1 MASQQVD
8 SQIAPVFCLWCSEKI
23 PDSRRGT
30 GCPPKTCSDAC
41 RRARA
46 ADREKERYKRVK
58 HSDNWKH
65 VRSSYLAKLRA
76 LVAEDPDFA
85 KVFRAHSA
93 ERVRKW
99 NEKLRQTDPARHA
112 AMKAAKRAERAEW
125 RKRLVSD
132 PAAWDRYKAE
142 ARAWYHQKRLS
153 RNATPEST

>member
-1 MASQQVD
+1 MASKQVD

-30 GCPPKTCSDAC
+30 GHPPKTCSDAC
-41 RRARA
+41 RKARA
-46 ADREKERYKRVK
+46 ADREKRRYQRVK
-58 HSDNWKH
+58 DSDSWKQ
-65 VRSSYLAKLRA
+65 VRGSYLARLRA

-85 KVFRAHSA
+85 KIFRAHSA

-99 NEKLRQTDPARHA
+99 NEKLRRTDPSRHA

-132 PAAWDRYKAE
+132 PAAWDQYKAE
-142 ARAWYHQKRLS
+142 ARAWYHRQRS
-153 RNATPEST
+153 RCAAEAD